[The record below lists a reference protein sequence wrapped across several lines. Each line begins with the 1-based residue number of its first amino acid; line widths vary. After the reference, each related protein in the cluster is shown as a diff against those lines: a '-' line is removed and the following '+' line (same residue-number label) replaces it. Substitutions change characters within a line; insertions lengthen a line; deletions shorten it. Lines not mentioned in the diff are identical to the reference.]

1 MKKVILLLLLGWS
14 WGELTPSSEP
24 YQEGADV
31 RVFIEMLE
39 ARNRIKY
46 YEQQL
51 QAFLDHLAYKESTW
65 NPDTVNSIGYIGKY
79 QLGRDALRD
88 VGLFVSPSNFKKNPE
103 IFPEELQDSA
113 VVRLLLLN
121 KSRLSKEM
129 DMYIGVKI
137 NGILITEAGLLAA
150 AHLAGAGG
158 VKRFL
163 RNPNKNPQDIYGTS
177 VATYLEEFSSFDIQ
191 LQTSKNPQESR
202 FAP

>member
-14 WGELTPSSEP
+14 WGELAPSSEP

-31 RVFIEMLE
+31 RVLIEMLE
-39 ARNRIKY
+39 AKNRIKY

>member
-14 WGELTPSSEP
+14 WGELAPSSEP

-31 RVFIEMLE
+31 RVLIEMLE
-39 ARNRIKY
+39 ARNRTKY

-79 QLGRDALRD
+79 QFGRDALRD
-88 VGLFVSPSNFKKNPE
+88 VGLFESPSDFKKNPG

>member
-1 MKKVILLLLLGWS
+1 MVILLLLLGLS

-79 QLGRDALRD
+79 QFGRDALRD
-88 VGLFVSPSNFKKNPE
+88 VGLFELLIQEEPG
-103 IFPEELQDSA
+103 IFPKNYKTQQLSA
-113 VVRLLLLN
+113 PFI
-121 KSRLSKEM
+121 K
-129 DMYIGVKI
+129 
-137 NGILITEAGLLAA
+137 
-150 AHLAGAGG
+150 
-158 VKRFL
+158 
-163 RNPNKNPQDIYGTS
+163 
-177 VATYLEEFSSFDIQ
+177 
-191 LQTSKNPQESR
+191 
-202 FAP
+202 

>member
-1 MKKVILLLLLGWS
+1 MKKTILLLLLVWS
-14 WGELTPSSEP
+14 WGELAPSSEP

-31 RVFIEMLE
+31 RVLIEMLE
-39 ARNRIKY
+39 ARSRIKY
-46 YEQQL
+46 YEQQF

-65 NPDTVNSIGYIGKY
+65 NPDTVNSVGYIGKY
-79 QLGRDALRD
+79 QFGRDALRD
-88 VGLFVSPSNFKKNPE
+88 VGLFVSPSNFKKNPG

-113 VVRLLLLN
+113 IVRLLLLN